1 MKCIALE
8 YLQLPIYMFRSYM
21 QHIYTPLL
29 VKKTRDTNRL
39 YRDLRHLGFPPYIM
53 LIYTKTVVKLN

>member
-1 MKCIALE
+1 
-8 YLQLPIYMFRSYM
+8 M